1 MKIAAL
7 IATSLAATSSIV
19 SAKKTH
25 GHHVRHPKDAK
36 NAADRKLSG
45 HGEAVEP
52 WDALEALLR

>member
-1 MKIAAL
+1 MKFATL

-45 HGEAVEP
+45 HGYGHSTA
-52 WDALEALLR
+52 AIEALLR

>member
-36 NAADRKLSG
+36 KNADRKLGGHSSSG
-45 HGEAVEP
+45 YGT
-52 WDALEALLR
+52 DQLEALLR